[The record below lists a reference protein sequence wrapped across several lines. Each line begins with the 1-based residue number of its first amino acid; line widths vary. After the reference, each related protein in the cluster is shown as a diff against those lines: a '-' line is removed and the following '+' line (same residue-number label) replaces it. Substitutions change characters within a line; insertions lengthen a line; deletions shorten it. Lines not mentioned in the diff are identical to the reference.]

1 MDAEQRLNNLE
12 IRYTHMEELVNELN
26 LIVAKQQIIIEDLQR
41 EVLTLVQSNSKSDVQ
56 GNRTLKDDI
65 PPHY

>member
-1 MDAEQRLNNLE
+1 MNDSQRLIDLE

-26 LIVAKQQIIIEDLQR
+26 LIVAKQQLTIDKLDR
-41 EVLTLVQSNSKSDVQ
+41 EVLDLVKMNAKSDVQ
-56 GNRTLKDDI
+56 GNRALKDDI

>member
-1 MDAEQRLNNLE
+1 MDLEKKLIDLE

-26 LIVAKQQIIIEDLQR
+26 LIVAKQQVIIEDLQR
-41 EVLTLVQSNSKSDVQ
+41 EVLSMVQANAKSDVQ
-56 GNRTLKDDI
+56 GGRTAKDEV